1 MEQRR
6 QGPHIAVDDEQVQV
20 AVIFEIEKA
29 GAEPCEGKTGHSEPA
44 SVGAILE
51 EGVAVVC
58 VQGVRLA
65 VEVRDEEIDVAVVVV
80 VAARH
85 SHAGLGAAVS
95 AHGAA
100 REEPVVGPPTVAIE
114 HPEGVGLLKIGS
126 CELAAAAPNIPAM
139 AVRTIRCMTRPML

>member
-51 EGVAVVC
+51 EGVAVVFI
-58 VQGVRLA
+58 QGIGGRALPRIS
-65 VEVRDEEIDVAVVVV
+65 RDIKIDIAVAVV
-80 VAARH
+80 
-85 SHAGLGAAVS
+85 
-95 AHGAA
+95 
-100 REEPVVGPPTVAIE
+100 I
-114 HPEGVGLLKIGS
+114 S
-126 CELAAAAPNIPAM
+126 CYG
-139 AVRTIRCMTRPML
+139 